1 MLTGAIMEVV
11 VDLID
16 RDLWIWRRRILLLF
30 IDAPSADTW
39 RWRRLL
45 GRVS

>member
-1 MLTGAIMEVV
+1 MVVV

-16 RDLWIWRRRILLLF
+16 RDFWIWRRMLLLLF

-39 RWRRLL
+39 RWRRFL

>member
-1 MLTGAIMEVV
+1 MEVV

-16 RDLWIWRRRILLLF
+16 RGLWIWRRRMLLLLF

-39 RWRRLL
+39 RRRRLL

>member
-1 MLTGAIMEVV
+1 MVVV

-16 RDLWIWRRRILLLF
+16 YDFWIWRRMLLLLF
-30 IDAPSADTW
+30 INTPSADTW
-39 RWRRLL
+39 RWRRFL

>member
-1 MLTGAIMEVV
+1 MEVV

-16 RDLWIWRRRILLLF
+16 RDFWMWGRMLLLLF
-30 IDAPSADTW
+30 IGAPSADTW